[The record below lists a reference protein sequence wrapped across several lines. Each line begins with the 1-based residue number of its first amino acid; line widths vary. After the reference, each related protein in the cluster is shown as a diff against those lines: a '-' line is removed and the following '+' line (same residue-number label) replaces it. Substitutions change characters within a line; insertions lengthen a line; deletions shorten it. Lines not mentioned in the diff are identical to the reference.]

1 MSAIS
6 ATAAWMRKMGRQPT
20 QSTSGP
26 PTATPTTAAPARTA
40 EASAE
45 ARTRSSRG
53 NDLKTMAKVAGM
65 VAAAPSEESVRNA
78 MRLLAFQ
85 ASAVRTENT
94 TATAIPTR

>member
-1 MSAIS
+1 
-6 ATAAWMRKMGRQPT
+6 
-20 QSTSGP
+20 
-26 PTATPTTAAPARTA
+26 
-40 EASAE
+40 
-45 ARTRSSRG
+45 
-53 NDLKTMAKVAGM
+53 MAKVAGM